1 MGAKARPAAHGI
13 HRHRGKGPAGAQSRP
28 AARPPLRSIAAA
40 ALILALTLMPLPEG
54 DGPGLFPGADKLV
67 HFSMFAL
74 FGLAARADA
83 AARGRLRAGA
93 AAAFGLALAVG
104 TELAQAFIPGRGAD
118 LADFAADALG
128 LAFGLLAGRVLVLRP
143 RPRSPDGPEQVR
155 LY

>member
-1 MGAKARPAAHGI
+1 MEAERKPAT
-13 HRHRGKGPAGAQSRP
+13 
-28 AARPPLRSIAAA
+28 RPPLRSIASA

-93 AAAFGLALAVG
+93 FAAAAFGLFLAAG

-118 LADFAADALG
+118 PADFAADAAG
-128 LAFGLLAGRVLVLRP
+128 LIVGFLACRLLVLRTS
-143 RPRSPDGPEQVR
+143 RGTGTSRSSGEDILTKDSLGR
-155 LY
+155 